1 MIEPRNGTAGDA
13 PLEWDALA
21 DEVFRTEV
29 RTWLQANCPEHVRFP
44 AGRMHWHECRDWWDM
59 LYRKG
64 WIAPSWPTALGGMG
78 LSPFKQIIMVEELE
92 RHGCGRMPDQG
103 ITQVGPI
110 LIRYGTP
117 DQKEWFLPRTLSGEA
132 IWCQGYSEPNA
143 GSDLASLQTA
153 AVEDGGDYVIDGS
166 KIWTTLAMD
175 ATHMYVLARTDR
187 SGKKQEGI
195 SFLLL
200 DMKSPGITV
209 RPIRNIA
216 GDEEFC
222 QVFFDGVRTPKAN
235 LVGVPGQ
242 GWAIAKSLLGFERLG
257 IGSPRRP
264 QLAFARLEKLA
275 RARGLFA
282 DPLFMDRFTAL
293 RLDIVDLSA
302 TYEVFVEQVR
312 RGEALGPDVSLLK
325 IWATETMQR
334 CSELMLEAGDE
345 YGALGGDTDV
355 DGTPMNMLAPF
366 YSSRPGTIYGGSN
379 EIQRNILAKAVLGL
393 PQ

>member
-1 MIEPRNGTAGDA
+1 MMAMLPDTGTD
-13 PLEWDALA
+13 WDAMP
-21 DEVFRTEV
+21 DEAFRMEV
-29 RTWLQANCPEHVRFP
+29 RAWLQANCPEHVRYP
-44 AGRMHWHECRDWWDM
+44 AGRMHWHECRDWWQK
-59 LYRKG
+59 LYLKG
-64 WIAPSWPTALGGMG
+64 WIAPAWPKALGGMG
-78 LSPFKQIIMVEELE
+78 LSPFKQIVMVEELE

-117 DQKEWFLPRTLSGEA
+117 AQQDWFLPRTLSGEA

-143 GSDLASLQTA
+143 GSDLASLQTT
-153 AVEDGGDYVIDGS
+153 AVEDGDDYVIDGS

-187 SGKKQEGI
+187 SVKKQEGI

-200 DMKSPGITV
+200 DMKAPGITV

-222 QVFFDGVRTPKAN
+222 QVFFDGVRTPKAS
-235 LVGVPGQ
+235 LVGKPNQ
-242 GWAIAKSLLGFERLG
+242 GWSIAKSLLGFERLG

-264 QLAFARLEKLA
+264 QLAFARLQKLA
-275 RARGLFA
+275 SARGLFA
-282 DPLFMDRFTAL
+282 DPVFMDRFTAL
-293 RLDIVDLSA
+293 RLDIADLSA
-302 TYEVFVEQVR
+302 AYEGFVEQVR
-312 RGEALGPDVSLLK
+312 RGEPLGADVSLLK
-325 IWATETMQR
+325 VWATEAMQR
-334 CSELMLEAGDE
+334 TSELMLEAGDE
-345 YGALGGDTDV
+345 YAAQAGDV
-355 DGTPMNMLAPF
+355 DIDGLPVNVLAPF

-393 PQ
+393 PQQNG

>member
-1 MIEPRNGTAGDA
+1 MTDPRAETEGHDDIDRDT
-13 PLEWDALA
+13 LA
-21 DEVFRTEV
+21 DDAFRMQV
-29 RTWLQANCPEHVRFP
+29 REWLQANCPAHVRFP
-44 AGRMHWHECRDWWDM
+44 AGRMHWHECRDWWDI

-64 WIAPSWPTALGGMG
+64 WIAPAWPRELGGMG
-78 LSPFKQIIMVEELE
+78 LSPIRQIVMVEELE

-110 LIRYGTP
+110 IIRYGTP
-117 DQKEWFLPRTLSGEA
+117 AQKAWYLPRTLSGEA

-143 GSDLASLQTA
+143 GSDLASLQTS
-153 AVEDGGDYVIDGS
+153 AVEDGDDYVLNGS

-187 SGKKQEGI
+187 SVKKQEGI

-200 DMKSPGITV
+200 DMKAPGITV

-216 GDEEFC
+216 GDDEFC
-222 QVFFDGVRTPKAN
+222 QVFFDDVRTPKSN
-235 LVGVPGQ
+235 LVGALNQ
-242 GWAIAKSLLGFERLG
+242 GWTIAKSLLGFERLG

-275 RARGLFA
+275 RARGLFS
-282 DPLFMDRFTAL
+282 DPVFMDRFTAL
-293 RLDIVDLSA
+293 RLDIADLSA
-302 TYEVFVEQVR
+302 AYEVFVEQVR
-312 RGEALGPDVSLLK
+312 RGEPLGADVSLLK

-334 CSELMLEAGDE
+334 SSELMLEAGDE
-345 YGALGGDTDV
+345 YGALGGDRDV
-355 DGTPMNMLAPF
+355 EGVRLNVLAPF

-379 EIQRNILAKAVLGL
+379 EIQRNILAKAVLRL
-393 PQ
+393 PT

>member
-1 MIEPRNGTAGDA
+1 MDDMDLDRLDSPA
-13 PLEWDALA
+13 PDWDALQ
-21 DEVFRTEV
+21 DDRFRLEV
-29 RTWLQANCPEHVRFP
+29 RDWLRANCPPHVRFP
-44 AGRMHWHECRDWWDM
+44 AGRMHWHECRDWWER

-64 WIAPSWPTALGGMG
+64 WIAPAWPRELGGMG
-78 LSPFKQIIMVEELE
+78 LSPYKQVIMAEELE

-110 LIRYGTP
+110 LVRYGTP
-117 DQKEWFLPRTLSGEA
+117 EQKAWYLPRTLSGEA

-143 GSDLASLQTA
+143 GSDLASLQTTA
-153 AVEDGGDYVIDGS
+153 TEDGDDYVIEGS

-175 ATHMYVLARTDR
+175 ATHMYLLARTGR
-187 SGKKQEGI
+187 GTRKQEGI

-200 DMKSPGITV
+200 DMRAPGLVV

-216 GDEEFC
+216 GDAEFC
-222 QVFFDGVRTPKAN
+222 QVFFDRVRTPRSN
-235 LVGVPGQ
+235 LVGAAGQ

-264 QLAFARLEKLA
+264 QLAFARLQQLA
-275 RARGLFA
+275 AARGLFD
-282 DPLFMDRFTAL
+282 DPVFMERFTAL
-293 RLDIVDLSA
+293 RLDILDLSA
-302 TYEVFVEQVR
+302 TYESFVEQVR
-312 RGEALGPDVSLLK
+312 RGEPLGPDVSLLK
-325 IWATETMQR
+325 VWATEVMQR
-334 CSELMLEAGDE
+334 CSELMIEGGDE
-345 YGALGGDTDV
+345 HAAFAGTVDV
-355 DGTPMNMLAPF
+355 DGSPVNVLAPF

>member
-1 MIEPRNGTAGDA
+1 MTVPDPTSTADA
-13 PLEWDALA
+13 STDWDALP
-21 DEVFRTEV
+21 DDVFRLEV
-29 RTWLQANCPEHVRFP
+29 RQWLQANCPEHVRFP
-44 AGRMHWHECRDWWDM
+44 AGRMHWHECRDWWDI

-64 WIAPSWPTALGGMG
+64 WIAPAWPRALGGMG
-78 LSPFKQIIMVEELE
+78 LSPIKQIVMVEELE

-110 LIRYGTP
+110 IIRYGTP
-117 DQKEWFLPRTLSGEA
+117 AQKEWYLPRTLSGEA

-143 GSDLASLQTA
+143 GSDLASLQTS
-153 AVEDGGDYVIDGS
+153 AVEDGDDYVINGS
-166 KIWTTLAMD
+166 KIWTTLGMD

-187 SGKKQEGI
+187 SVKKQEGI

-200 DMKSPGITV
+200 DMKAPGITV

-216 GDEEFC
+216 GDDEFC
-222 QVFFDGVRTPKAN
+222 QVFFDDVRTPKSN
-235 LVGVPGQ
+235 LVGALNQ
-242 GWAIAKSLLGFERLG
+242 GWTIAKSLLGFERLG

-264 QLAFARLEKLA
+264 QLAFARLQKLA

-282 DPLFMDRFTAL
+282 DPVFMDRFTAL
-293 RLDIVDLSA
+293 RLDIADLSA
-302 TYEVFVEQVR
+302 AYEVFVEQVR
-312 RGEALGPDVSLLK
+312 RGEPLGADVSLLK
-325 IWATETMQR
+325 IWATEAMQR
-334 CSELMLEAGDE
+334 SSELMIEAGDE
-345 YGALGGDTDV
+345 HGALGGDNVV
-355 DGTPMNMLAPF
+355 DGVSMNVLAPF

>member
-1 MIEPRNGTAGDA
+1 MNDPRNDTAGDTR
-13 PLEWDALA
+13 LDWDALA

-29 RTWLQANCPEHVRFP
+29 RAWLQANCPERVRFP

-64 WIAPSWPTALGGMG
+64 WIAPAWPTALGGMG

-117 DQKEWFLPRTLSGEA
+117 AQKAWFLPRTLSGES

-143 GSDLASLQTA
+143 GSDLASLHTT
-153 AVEDGGDYVIDGS
+153 AVEDGDDYVIDGS

-175 ATHMYVLARTDR
+175 ATHMYLLARTDR
-187 SGKKQEGI
+187 GGRKQEGI

-200 DMKSPGITV
+200 DMRAPGITV

-216 GDEEFC
+216 GDDEFC
-222 QVFFDGVRTPKAN
+222 QVFFDGVRTPKDN

-242 GWAIAKSLLGFERLG
+242 GWTIAKSLLGFERLG

-282 DPLFMDRFTAL
+282 DPVFMERFTAL

-302 TYEVFVEQVR
+302 AYEVFVEQVR
-312 RGEALGPDVSLLK
+312 RSEPLGPDVSLLK

-334 CSELMLEAGDE
+334 CSELMLDAGDE
-345 YGALGGDTDV
+345 YGALGGDIDV
-355 DGTPMNMLAPF
+355 DGTPMNVLAPF

>member
-1 MIEPRNGTAGDA
+1 MTDPRAETEGHDDIDRDT
-13 PLEWDALA
+13 LA
-21 DEVFRTEV
+21 DDAFRMQV
-29 RTWLQANCPEHVRFP
+29 REWLQANCPAHVRFP
-44 AGRMHWHECRDWWDM
+44 AGRMHWHECRDWWDI

-64 WIAPSWPTALGGMG
+64 WIAPAWPRELGGMG
-78 LSPFKQIIMVEELE
+78 LSPIRQIVMVEELE

-110 LIRYGTP
+110 IIRYGTP
-117 DQKEWFLPRTLSGEA
+117 AQKAWYLPRTLSGEA

-143 GSDLASLQTA
+143 GSDLASLQTS
-153 AVEDGGDYVIDGS
+153 AVEDGDDYVLNGS

-187 SGKKQEGI
+187 SVKKQEGI

-200 DMKSPGITV
+200 DMKAPGITV

-216 GDEEFC
+216 GDDEFC
-222 QVFFDGVRTPKAN
+222 QVFFDDVRTPKSN
-235 LVGVPGQ
+235 LVGALNQ
-242 GWAIAKSLLGFERLG
+242 GWTIAKSLLGFERLG

-275 RARGLFA
+275 RARGLFS
-282 DPLFMDRFTAL
+282 DPVFMDRFTAL
-293 RLDIVDLSA
+293 RLDIADLSA
-302 TYEVFVEQVR
+302 AYEVFVEQVR
-312 RGEALGPDVSLLK
+312 RGEPLGADVSLLK

-334 CSELMLEAGDE
+334 SSELMLEAGDE
-345 YGALGGDTDV
+345 YGALGGDSDV
-355 DGTPMNMLAPF
+355 EGVRLNVLAPF

-379 EIQRNILAKAVLGL
+379 EIQRNILAKAVLRL
-393 PQ
+393 PT

>member
-1 MIEPRNGTAGDA
+1 MDDMDLDRLDSPA
-13 PLEWDALA
+13 PDWDALQ
-21 DEVFRTEV
+21 DERFRLEV
-29 RTWLQANCPEHVRFP
+29 RDWLRANCPPHVRFP
-44 AGRMHWHECRDWWDM
+44 AGRMHWHECRDWWER

-64 WIAPSWPTALGGMG
+64 WIAPAWPRELGGMG
-78 LSPFKQIIMVEELE
+78 LSPYKQVIMAEELE

-110 LIRYGTP
+110 LVRYGTP
-117 DQKEWFLPRTLSGEA
+117 EQKAWYLPRTLSGEA

-143 GSDLASLQTA
+143 GSDLASLQTTA
-153 AVEDGGDYVIDGS
+153 TEDGDDYVIEGS

-175 ATHMYVLARTDR
+175 ATHMYLLARTGR
-187 SGKKQEGI
+187 GTRKQEGI

-200 DMKSPGITV
+200 DMRAPGLVV

-216 GDEEFC
+216 GDAEFC
-222 QVFFDGVRTPKAN
+222 QVFFDRVRTPRSN
-235 LVGVPGQ
+235 LVGAAGQ

-264 QLAFARLEKLA
+264 QLAFARLQQLA
-275 RARGLFA
+275 AARGLFD
-282 DPLFMDRFTAL
+282 DPVFMERFTAL
-293 RLDIVDLSA
+293 RLDILDLSA
-302 TYEVFVEQVR
+302 TYESFVEQVR
-312 RGEALGPDVSLLK
+312 RGEPLGPDVSLLK
-325 IWATETMQR
+325 VWATEVMQR
-334 CSELMLEAGDE
+334 CSELMIEGGDE
-345 YGALGGDTDV
+345 HAAFAGTVDV
-355 DGTPMNMLAPF
+355 DGSPVNVLAPF